1 MLQPLWKVREAGV
14 FRWFLAI
21 YPRALRMFPPI
32 GPVNNSTSGCLCQR
46 KNKTSKALF
55 IYLFIF
61 KPFGSAG
68 SSLLCAGFLY
78 LWPVGATLQL
88 RCVGF
93 PSPQVLL
100 LWRVGFWSSGPWSTG
115 SAVVAHGLSC
125 PKMGG
130 IFLDHGLELVS
141 TVLQGGFL
149 ITGPPGKPKIQRFM
163 CKVEHPNTSFIS
175 AIYDSYKCPF
185 IERLSYSVFLGW
197 NFEQL
202 YGLPWWLRG

>member
-46 KNKTSKALF
+46 KNKTSKDLF
-55 IYLFIF
+55 ICLFIF

-125 PKMGG
+125 SSGRWDFPNAG
-130 IFLDHGLELVS
+130 IEPASPALAGRFFPTE
-141 TVLQGGFL
+141 
-149 ITGPPGKPKIQRFM
+149 PPEK
-163 CKVEHPNTSFIS
+163 
-175 AIYDSYKCPF
+175 
-185 IERLSYSVFLGW
+185 LSNNLF
-197 NFEQL
+197 
-202 YGLPWWLRG
+202 